1 MLVIIYPFVQLGPEH
16 QLYPSLKDSLRA
28 FAKIV
33 VVSRI
38 FSTSS
43 VRQSYFQRSRQ
54 SLNFPRMYSSKC
66 FFMLIFTVTISIFSL
81 LIGFFTLFSLCVCV
95 IFCDQH
101 VNRPTGNIKYDANL
115 LYFNDIIGKI
125 LRNMRPTK
133 NSGCW
138 SPLPTVNSA
147 SFFPEFRI
155 IANSDQQKEND
166 DQQETTAYFY
176 LINIYIIDYY
186 IFILYL
192 F

>member
-1 MLVIIYPFVQLGPEH
+1 
-16 QLYPSLKDSLRA
+16 
-28 FAKIV
+28 
-33 VVSRI
+33 
-38 FSTSS
+38 
-43 VRQSYFQRSRQ
+43 
-54 SLNFPRMYSSKC
+54 
-66 FFMLIFTVTISIFSL
+66 
-81 LIGFFTLFSLCVCV
+81 
-95 IFCDQH
+95 
-101 VNRPTGNIKYDANL
+101 
-115 LYFNDIIGKI
+115 
-125 LRNMRPTK
+125 MRPTK

-166 DQQETTAYFY
+166 DQQETTGYFY

>member
-1 MLVIIYPFVQLGPEH
+1 
-16 QLYPSLKDSLRA
+16 
-28 FAKIV
+28 
-33 VVSRI
+33 
-38 FSTSS
+38 
-43 VRQSYFQRSRQ
+43 
-54 SLNFPRMYSSKC
+54 
-66 FFMLIFTVTISIFSL
+66 MLIFTVTISIFSL

-192 F
+192 FWNVSSFVGLLVCWPLFLSFIGFQNTQNLLISFFNFRGSGGNRWIKIEPASRMCLLSMASNSQAIS